1 MTNLECAPPQSRFA
15 RQLSRAG
22 RALPSVIVR
31 AANALTLR
39 KRRAQRTVLCAKNAF
54 ATHGGAMHAPPEE
67 SLLMPPPA
75 EGGRGVGTSS
85 KFLALGGIHFRR
97 GRPHLQRH
105 RRLIVRWNDRD
116 NKPIEA
122 PTPISSTKRFPQES
136 FSPKPKITCAS
147 KTTLLR
153 CATQFATPPQAYCPM
168 KRPRRPDKLSRKR
181 QFPRRKDFRRKAFR
195 RNLKLL
201 ARAKPRFCAA
211 RHNLQRHRRLIVR

>member
-1 MTNLECAPPQSRFA
+1 MSVWRNPVPIRHPEPVEGYYNADMLRLTLSMTNLECAPPQSRYA

-85 KFLALGGIHFRR
+85 KFFAVGGIHFRR

-105 RRLIVRWNDRD
+105 RRLIVR
-116 NKPIEA
+116 
-122 PTPISSTKRFPQES
+122 
-136 FSPKPKITCAS
+136 
-147 KTTLLR
+147 
-153 CATQFATPPQAYCPM
+153 
-168 KRPRRPDKLSRKR
+168 
-181 QFPRRKDFRRKAFR
+181 
-195 RNLKLL
+195 
-201 ARAKPRFCAA
+201 
-211 RHNLQRHRRLIVR
+211 